1 MSIRRY
7 ISVTDAA
14 GSFDLTTVAAVKADL
29 GITGADEDA
38 YLGVLIGRCSDD
50 IASFCNRVFPV
61 ETLRESFYPQREYFS
76 YQVPGG
82 VNELQLSRWPVVS
95 VSSVVE
101 NGATLVEGTDYLVD
115 AENGLLTRLD
125 GLAYPRAWPVWPVVV
140 TYSAGFAAIPATVE
154 GACARLVRA
163 RWFARARD
171 PLIRSDQTE
180 GIGRTDYWVSDNPA
194 AGNLPPEIAD
204 ALDNFRV
211 PVIG

>member
-1 MSIRRY
+1 MGIRRY
-7 ISVTDAA
+7 ATVTEPA

-29 GITGADEDA
+29 GITGTDNDA
-38 YLGVLIGRCSDD
+38 YLGVLISRSSDD

-61 ETLRESFYPQREYFS
+61 EGMRESFYPQREFFS
-76 YQVPGG
+76 YQVTGG
-82 VNELQLSRWPVVS
+82 VDELHLSRWPLVS
-95 VSSVVE
+95 VESVVE
-101 NGATLVEGTDYLVD
+101 NGAELVEGADYLVD

-125 GLAYPRAWPVWPVVV
+125 GLSYPRAWPVWPVVV
-140 TYSAGFAAIPATVE
+140 TYSAGFATIPATVE
-154 GACARLVRA
+154 GACSRLVRA

-171 PLIRSDQTE
+171 PLIRSEQTE
-180 GIGRTDYWVSDNPA
+180 GIGRTDYWVSDNPS